1 MDLSVIIPAYNEE
14 QNLPRTIDGIL
25 ATLRRERIS
34 CEIVIVNDNSRDRT
48 RQLIVD
54 RMGADPELV
63 VVDNPPP
70 GGFGR
75 AIRTGLH
82 AFRGDAVAIM
92 MADHSDDPEDL
103 VRYFRKLGEGYD
115 CVFGSRFREA
125 STVTSY
131 PPLKLAVNRA
141 VNTLLRLLF
150 MVPWNDLTNA
160 FKVYRRSAIEGLG
173 PLQASH
179 FNITIELSLSC
190 VIRGYRIAEIPINW
204 YGRTWGVS
212 NLKLSEM
219 GRRYLATLI
228 KIWFE
233 RLLIADDVM
242 VESARHARTLGS
254 TSASGSSVAAAA
266 ASALA
271 SAAGGAS
278 VVPPPAAAS
287 VASPAGASTT
297 AGAPV
302 TTAGIPVA
310 APRLSRD

>member
-14 QNLPRTIDGIL
+14 QNLPETIDGIL
-25 ATLRRERIS
+25 AALRRERIAF
-34 CEIVIVNDNSRDRT
+34 EIVIVNDNSQDLT

-54 RMGADPELV
+54 RMRVDPELV

-75 AIRTGLH
+75 AIRTGLQS
-82 AFRGDAVAIM
+82 FRGDAVAIM

-103 VRYFRKLGEGYD
+103 VRCFRKLGEGYD
-115 CVFGSRFREA
+115 CVFGSRFREG

-131 PPLKLAVNRA
+131 PPLKLTVNRA

-150 MVPWNDLTNA
+150 MVSCNDLTNA

-212 NLKLSEM
+212 NLKLSAM

-233 RLLIADDVM
+233 RLLIADDVI
-242 VESARHARTLGS
+242 VESTRRTRSL
-254 TSASGSSVAAAA
+254 AATPAP
-266 ASALA
+266 
-271 SAAGGAS
+271 GNE
-278 VVPPPAAAS
+278 PAAES
-287 VASPAGASTT
+287 RVA
-297 AGAPV
+297 
-302 TTAGIPVA
+302 
-310 APRLSRD
+310 RD

>member
-14 QNLPRTIDGIL
+14 QNLPETIDGIL
-25 ATLRRERIS
+25 AALRRERIAF
-34 CEIVIVNDNSRDRT
+34 EIVIVNDNSQDRT

-54 RMGADPELV
+54 RIRTDPELV

-82 AFRGDAVAIM
+82 SFRGDAVAIM

-103 VRYFRKLGEGYD
+103 VRCFRKLGEGYD
-115 CVFGSRFREA
+115 CVFGSRFRAA

-179 FNITIELSLSC
+179 FNITIE
-190 VIRGYRIAEIPINW
+190 
-204 YGRTWGVS
+204 
-212 NLKLSEM
+212 
-219 GRRYLATLI
+219 
-228 KIWFE
+228 

-254 TSASGSSVAAAA
+254 TSASGSSAAAAA

-297 AGAPV
+297 AGSPV